1 MRRSRSSAA
10 SWGPERMPPK
20 RSKKKQAKAAPP
32 AGERQPYFRTVADNR
47 RARFDYD
54 LMERLEAGLA
64 LTGTEIKSVRAG
76 KATIRDAYAQI
87 RDGQMWL
94 HNMHLAPWTGGGP
107 WNHEPMRSRRL
118 LLHRGEIDRFGRQ
131 VLQKGLTIVPLRL
144 YIKGHFAKVEVA
156 LAKGRRSYDK
166 RQAIMRRE
174 TAREI
179 GRAMRRDA

>member
-1 MRRSRSSAA
+1 ML
-10 SWGPERMPPK
+10 PK
-20 RSKKKQAKAAPP
+20 RKKKPAKAAAQ

-54 LMERLEAGLA
+54 LMERIEAGLA

-76 KATIRDAYAQI
+76 QANIRDAYAQI
-87 RDGQMWL
+87 RGGEMWL
-94 HNMHLAPWTGGGP
+94 QNMHVAPWSGGGP

-118 LLHRGEIDRFGRQ
+118 LLHRREIDRLNRQ
-131 VLQKGLTIVPLRL
+131 VLQKGLTLVPLRL
-144 YIKGHFAKVEVA
+144 YIKGHHAKVEVA
-156 LAKGRRSYDK
+156 LAKGRRRYDK

-174 TAREI
+174 TEREI